1 MTAQV
6 PRLGG
11 GRRGAAPPSEGSPA
25 PLLHRRP
32 AQARSAALQR
42 EGPRGRAPRE
52 DQTSRSPA
60 SPVQQER
67 GSVAQPCSLAL
78 AWSPA
83 TAP

>member
-60 SPVQQER
+60 SP
-67 GSVAQPCSLAL
+67 CSRREE
-78 AWSPA
+78 AWPSPA
-83 TAP
+83 P